1 MTPISKLMT
10 ASAVALCTAAFVGFA
25 APAAKAGEYCST
37 NSSGMRGCG
46 YATLAQCQASM
57 SGLMGTCSRD
67 PFYQDPK
74 EALALQQKQTRAH
87 GAAKQTVGQ

>member
-10 ASAVALCTAAFVGFA
+10 ASAVGLCTAAFVSLA
-25 APAAKAGEYCST
+25 APATQAGEYCNT

-57 SGLMGTCSRD
+57 AGQMGTCARD
-67 PFYQDPK
+67 PYYKDPK
-74 EALALQQKQTRAH
+74 EALALQPKRTR
-87 GAAKQTVGQ
+87 GVAKQAVEQ